1 MDWFQKLEIVVPFL
15 LILFKNDVVL
25 FYLTFLG
32 VAINKKVTLDN
43 HINIFLEKSVKISV
57 RF

>member
-15 LILFKNDVVL
+15 LILFKNDVL